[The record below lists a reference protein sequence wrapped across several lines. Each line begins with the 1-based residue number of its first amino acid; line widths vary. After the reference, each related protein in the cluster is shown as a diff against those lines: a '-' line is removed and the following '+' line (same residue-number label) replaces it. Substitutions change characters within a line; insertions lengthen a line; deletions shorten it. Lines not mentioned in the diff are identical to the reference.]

1 MANEKLV
8 NVENLVKY
16 FPVTAGVFSRKVAD
30 VKAVDDVSF
39 FIEKGETAHFGER
52 PEGMEP
58 KTALQEMK
66 EGRFDEHFE

>member
-1 MANEKLV
+1 MSVANDALI

-39 FIEKGETAHFGER
+39 TIQLASVVS
-52 PEGMEP
+52 
-58 KTALQEMK
+58 
-66 EGRFDEHFE
+66 